1 MTQKYKKMLE
11 PSKATKAIDR
21 IVPTKVKKAS
31 AALGTKITQLE
42 LYQQAME
49 IISNGF
55 NVVEE
60 QVSKYT
66 INEGMIIKNINKS
79 IPNTDIKTIEE
90 LCLLRSYDISK
101 IVNKK
106 NIY

>member
-1 MTQKYKKMLE
+1 
-11 PSKATKAIDR
+11 
-21 IVPTKVKKAS
+21 
-31 AALGTKITQLE
+31 
-42 LYQQAME
+42 ME